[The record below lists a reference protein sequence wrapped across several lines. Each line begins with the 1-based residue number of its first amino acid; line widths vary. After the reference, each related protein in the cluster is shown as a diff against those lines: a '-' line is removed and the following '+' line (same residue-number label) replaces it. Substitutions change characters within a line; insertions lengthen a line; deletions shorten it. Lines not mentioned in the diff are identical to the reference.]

1 LKEKFEGGD
10 RKRWIRPSR
19 LLWIVFDENQLAEE
33 GVGTK
38 LEIAG

>member
-1 LKEKFEGGD
+1 MDKAVQAAVD
-10 RKRWIRPSR
+10 C
-19 LLWIVFDENQLAEE
+19 FDENQLAEE